1 MSCALDA
8 NELGHI
14 FEILAKNE
22 LLTSGEHGHGAH
34 AEFKQL
40 RAPGSIVQDIDAA
53 EGDALFRKKLFR
65 SEATASTRL
74 SEQNKLIGANF
85 HIDSAP
91 VEHLP
96 MTSVACKSNPHGKF
110 CAGMNA
116 FRTG

>member
-1 MSCALDA
+1 MRKNRVAHQADRTVVIVDRTLDEPFIGELADIAL
-8 NELGHI
+8 G
-14 FEILAKNE
+14 
-22 LLTSGEHGHGAH
+22 
-34 AEFKQL
+34 
-40 RAPGSIVQDIDAA
+40 A
-53 EGDALFRKKLFR
+53 EGDAPFFRKKLFR